1 MSLTIITAPTVKP
14 VALDLAKKHLR
25 LDLDTDVDDW
35 LITAMIAAATDQAE
49 ARTNRSLI
57 TRTLRLRAYAAAC
70 IELPRPPFIN
80 ISSVKLI
87 DEDGAETVLTTDDYS
102 VDTVP
107 LVPVLELET
116 LNDAKYVQV
125 EYTAGYGSTAAS
137 VPESI
142 RHWIMCRIN
151 TLYEYREAFVAGTFD
166 DKPGAFIDGLL
177 DPYRIVSAH

>member
-1 MSLTIITAPTVKP
+1 MSLTIITAPAVKP
-14 VALDLAKKHLR
+14 VTLEQAKKHLR
-25 LDLDTDVDDW
+25 LDLDADVDDW
-35 LITAMIAAATDQAE
+35 LITVMIAAATSQAE
-49 ARTNRSLI
+49 ALANRSLI
-57 TRTLRLRAYAAAC
+57 TRTLRLRVYAALC
-70 IELPRPPFIN
+70 IELPKPPFAN

-87 DEDGAETVLTTDDYS
+87 DEDGVETTLTTDDYT

-107 LVPVLELET
+107 LVPVLELT
-116 LNDAKYVQV
+116 SLDGAKYVQV